1 MEKDKQDGKKTR
13 CQTTQVQ
20 IKYRRTKSKGNLINN
35 GRKVLGE
42 RKENLNEIQQIERK
56 LAREKKTNLI
66 YLKEISKEMKGILIL

>member
-1 MEKDKQDGKKTR
+1 M
-13 CQTTQVQ
+13 Q

-42 RKENLNEIQQIERK
+42 RKENLNEIQYIERK

-66 YLKEISKEMKGILIL
+66 FERKLVKK

>member
-1 MEKDKQDGKKTR
+1 M
-13 CQTTQVQ
+13 Q

-42 RKENLNEIQQIERK
+42 RKENLNEIQYIERK